1 MTGFEDEQ
9 VAVAITPDKSQAA
22 TLTDKDRKGAKSS
35 MSTASKE
42 TEHPL
47 TRSAESEKPPAQ
59 QTGIAGAP
67 RNHDSAPTST
77 WMNDDGMRFQMVRE
91 NNFVKRCWAVMS
103 WTPPICRWDVENP
116 PKFDLGLNILFSF
129 VRRYSM
135 LLLLLN
141 WQCPSHSIS
150 SSRILYQTSRT
161 TMLREEIKTTECTTR
176 RLK

>member
-9 VAVAITPDKSQAA
+9 VAVAITPEKSQAA
-22 TLTDKDRKGAKSS
+22 TLTDKARKGAKSC

-42 TEHPL
+42 TEQPL
-47 TRSAESEKPPAQ
+47 TRSPGSEKPPAQ
-59 QTGIAGAP
+59 QTGMAVAP
-67 RNHDSAPTST
+67 RNHDSDPKSV
-77 WMNDDGMRFQMVRE
+77 WMDDDEIRFQKVRE
-91 NNFVKRCWAVMS
+91 NNFVKRCWAVIS
-103 WTPPICRWDVENP
+103 WTPPICRWNVENP
-116 PKFDLGLNILFSF
+116 PKFSLGLNLLFSF
-129 VRRYSM
+129 VRRYSL

-161 TMLREEIKTTECTTR
+161 TMHREKIKTTECTTR